1 MNTQEIKTAVLSA
14 LARIAPEADLD
25 ALDPSVEFRDQLD
38 IDSFDFLTLIIALHE
53 ATGVDIPEAD
63 YQQLA
68 TLNAAIAYL
77 TTAPCEAVAG

>member
-1 MNTQEIKTAVLSA
+1 MNTDEIKATVLRS

-25 ALDPSVEFRDQLD
+25 ALDPTVEFRDQLD
-38 IDSFDFLTLIIALHE
+38 IDSFDFLTFIIALHE

-68 TLNAAIAYL
+68 TLDDAISYLAA
-77 TTAPCEAVAG
+77 APRGAVAG